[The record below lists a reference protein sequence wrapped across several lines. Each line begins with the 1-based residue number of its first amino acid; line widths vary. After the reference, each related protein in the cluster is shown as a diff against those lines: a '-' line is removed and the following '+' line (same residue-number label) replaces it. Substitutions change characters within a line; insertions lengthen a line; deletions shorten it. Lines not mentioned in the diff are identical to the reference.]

1 MTAVEMRALFDDL
14 QDKSNAPWF
23 DDNEKDRYMT
33 IAMWKIIN
41 EVIKDLEEG
50 KDNTERI
57 RTLIKEDSQSTDAN
71 SILLNS
77 VFDDAD
83 GSTADPVL
91 LMSVSKGGV
100 PFRWVRHSDIG
111 KFEENTYKAATST
124 AGSYTAIS
132 TGYKMYPSQ
141 VSQAMDIVYIMKPT
155 AIDDLPDRMHNKQVA
170 MAMEETGYTTEAQAL
185 VMMGEQASA
194 E

>member
-23 DDNEKDRYMT
+23 DDAEKDRYMT

-41 EVIKDLEEG
+41 EVIKDLEED

-57 RTLIKEDSQSTDAN
+57 RTLIKSDTQSTDAN
-71 SILLNS
+71 SILANS
-77 VFDDAD
+77 VFDDAS
-83 GSTADPVL
+83 GAVADPVL

-100 PFRWVRHSDIG
+100 PFRRVRHSDIG
-111 KFEENTYKAATST
+111 KFEENTYKAATAT

-185 VMMGEQASA
+185 VMMGEQAST